1 MITALGQT
9 APRAGNG
16 LAGEFIS
23 IFLAKRGLQSGF
35 AKILFKKEGFVEKK
49 ILRLLIVDDSPDD
62 AELAVATLRK
72 AGYMLKNQRVQDLAS
87 MQAALEKGAW
97 DLILAEYTLPHFG
110 AQLALDLIK
119 RTGLETP
126 FIVVARSIRDTDL
139 VKIMRNGAH
148 DVVLKTQSARLGPVV
163 ERELRVAEER
173 RRFREISQ
181 SLQEMETK
189 NRAIIEGSREAI
201 CYCQDGMHIDANKAY
216 LEMFGYEN
224 FSEIEGVPA
233 LNLIDKSDHPRF
245 KEYFRKASS
254 PNPSPPQEFLALKKD
269 GSHFHAELVIAP
281 IALNGENCTQFVV
294 TDVSKRKAVENRLQ
308 YLNQHDPLTGLYNR
322 HHFTQELTKVIETVK
337 ERDSQSALL
346 YLDLHELK
354 DINEALGH
362 AAGDR
367 QLLKIARLCRDKLG
381 ESCILARF
389 SGDEFTALLHEM
401 DESRIKEAVASLL
414 MALKETSFTEGGK
427 TFKCNG
433 TIGMVIIDKNTESA
447 QAILNKAYQTCQNN
461 RPVKPAPAPAD
472 APAPAAMANVPA
484 LETPT
489 HHETPRT
496 VEVRPGTAV
505 DWESRL
511 KTALE
516 KDGFQLAY
524 QPIVNLHG
532 DPAEYFEVLL
542 RLVGRNNELIPAG
555 QFLRTA
561 EQLGLATAI
570 DRWVVRQSI
579 QSLAA
584 LHRDGRQASF
594 FINLCP
600 ASLKDPE
607 LVSTLQKQI
616 AAAHLKPGC
625 VVLEADESAVTA
637 NTADAAMF
645 MQMVHKIGC
654 RFTVDNFGSNLNT
667 LTRLRGMPIDF
678 LKISG
683 SLIRNLSTDKLTRTS
698 LEALLELAKAMNKQT
713 IAKFVEKADD
723 LGALWNLGFDY
734 VQGNYFQEADAQPDY
749 AFADETTLSSDTT
762 TPVWAANS
770 GR

>member
-1 MITALGQT
+1 M
-9 APRAGNG
+9 
-16 LAGEFIS
+16 
-23 IFLAKRGLQSGF
+23 
-35 AKILFKKEGFVEKK
+35 EKK

-62 AELAVATLRK
+62 AELAVAALRK

-87 MQAALEKGAW
+87 MQAALDKGAW
-97 DLILAEYTLPHFG
+97 DVILSEYTLPHFG

-119 RTGLETP
+119 RTNLETP
-126 FIVVARSIRDTDL
+126 FIVVTRNIRDTDL

-148 DVVLKTQSARLGPVV
+148 DVVMKTQSARLAPVV

-189 NRAIIEGSREAI
+189 NRAIIDGSREAI
-201 CYCQDGMHIDANKAY
+201 CYCQDGMHIDANNAY
-216 LEMFGYEN
+216 LEMFGYES
-224 FSEIEGVPA
+224 FSELEGIPA

-245 KEYFRKASS
+245 KEYFRKTSTHNAV
-254 PNPSPPQEFLALKKD
+254 PPQEFLALKKD
-269 GSHFHAELVIAP
+269 GSHFHAELVISP

-322 HHFTQELTKVIETVK
+322 HHFTQELTKAIEKVK
-337 ERDSQSALL
+337 EQDSQSALL
-346 YLDLHELK
+346 YIDLHELK
-354 DINEALGH
+354 DINESLGH

-367 QLLKIARLCRDKLG
+367 QLLKIARLCRDTLG
-381 ESCILARF
+381 ESCMLARF
-389 SGDEFTALLHEM
+389 SGDEFTALLHDM
-401 DESRIKEAVASLL
+401 DESRIKGAVASLL
-414 MALKETSFTEGGK
+414 GALKETSFTEGGK

-433 TIGMVIIDKNTESA
+433 TVGMVVIDKNVESA
-447 QAILNKAYQTCQNN
+447 QAILNKAYQACQHN
-461 RPVKPAPAPAD
+461 RPAKPAPAPEAK
-472 APAPAAMANVPA
+472 PAPAAPIPAAADVPA
-484 LETPT
+484 LETAKPDA
-489 HHETPRT
+489 PKP
-496 VEVRPGTAV
+496 VEVRPSTGA
-505 DWESRL
+505 DWEARL

-555 QFLRTA
+555 QFLPAA
-561 EQLGLATAI
+561 EKFGLATAI
-570 DRWVVRQSI
+570 DRWVIRQSI

-607 LVSTLQKQI
+607 LLSILQKQI
-616 AAAHLKPGC
+616 AAARLKPGH
-625 VVLEADESAVTA
+625 VVLEADEPAVTA
-637 NTADAAMF
+637 NAADAAMF
-645 MQMVHKIGC
+645 MQAVHKIGC
-654 RFTVDNFGSNLNT
+654 RFTVDNFGNNLNT
-667 LTRLRGMPIDF
+667 LSRLRGMPIEF

-683 SLIRNLSTDKLTRTS
+683 SLIRNLSNDELTRTS
-698 LEALLELAKAMNKQT
+698 LKALLELAKAMNKQT

-734 VQGNYFQEADAQPDY
+734 VQGNYFQEAEARPDY
-749 AFADETTLSSDTT
+749 AFTDEATLSSDTS
-762 TPVWAANS
+762 TPVWAVNS

>member
-1 MITALGQT
+1 M
-9 APRAGNG
+9 
-16 LAGEFIS
+16 
-23 IFLAKRGLQSGF
+23 
-35 AKILFKKEGFVEKK
+35 EKK

-62 AELAVATLRK
+62 AELAVAALRK

-87 MQAALEKGAW
+87 MQAALDKGAW
-97 DLILAEYTLPHFG
+97 DVILSEYTLPHFG
-110 AQLALDLIK
+110 AQLALDLI
-119 RTGLETP
+119 RRINLETP
-126 FIVVARSIRDTDL
+126 FIVVTRNIRDTDL

-148 DVVLKTQSARLGPVV
+148 DVVLKTQSARLAPVV

-201 CYCQDGMHIDANKAY
+201 CYCQDGMHIDANNAY
-216 LEMFGYEN
+216 LEMFGYES
-224 FSEIEGVPA
+224 FSELEGVPA

-245 KEYFRKASS
+245 KDYFRKTSS
-254 PNPSPPQEFLALKKD
+254 HNAVAPQEFLALKKD
-269 GSHFHAELVIAP
+269 GSHFHAELVISP

-322 HHFTQELTKVIETVK
+322 HYFTQELTKAIETVK

-389 SGDEFTALLHEM
+389 SGDEFTALLHDM
-401 DESRIKEAVASLL
+401 DESRIKETVASLL
-414 MALKETSFTEGGK
+414 AALKETSFTEGGK

-433 TIGMVIIDKNTESA
+433 TIGMVVIDKQAESA
-447 QAILNKAYQTCQNN
+447 QAVLNKAYQVCQNN
-461 RPVKPAPAPAD
+461 RPAKPAPAPEAK
-472 APAPAAMANVPA
+472 PAPAAAPAPVMTAAAEVPA
-484 LETPT
+484 LNPPT
-489 HHETPRT
+489 HRDAPKS
-496 VEVRPGTAV
+496 VEVHPGAAV

-511 KTALE
+511 KTALD

-555 QFLRTA
+555 QFLPAA
-561 EQLGLATAI
+561 EKLGLATAI

-584 LHRDGRQASF
+584 LHRDARQASF

-600 ASLKDPE
+600 ASLRDPE
-607 LVSTLQKQI
+607 LLTTLQKQI
-616 AAAHLKPGC
+616 AAARLKPEY
-625 VVLEADESAVTA
+625 VVLEADEAAVTA
-637 NTADAAMF
+637 NAADAAMF
-645 MQMVHKIGC
+645 MQAVHKIGC
-654 RFTVDNFGSNLNT
+654 RFTVDNFGTNLNT

-683 SLIRNLSTDKLTRTS
+683 SLIRNLSTDPLTRTS
-698 LEALLELAKAMNKQT
+698 LKALIELAKSMHKQT

-734 VQGNYFQEADAQPDY
+734 VQGNYFQEAEAHADY
-749 AFADETTLSSDTT
+749 AFADEATLSSDTT
-762 TPVWAANS
+762 TPVWAVNS